1 MTPASLLTVD
11 SLCVDFGKGHGR
23 IRVLDGV
30 TLDVGARETVGL
42 VGESGSGKSTL
53 GNAILGLVDV
63 SAGSIEFDGEEIA
76 HLNAKR
82 RRELT
87 KQIQVIY
94 QDPYGS
100 LNPARTIGSTLA
112 EPLTARSRGVR
123 GGEVET
129 RVNSALEMV
138 GLPQSAWYR
147 YPGDFSGGQRQ
158 RIAIARAIVV
168 RPRLVVCDEAV
179 SALDL
184 SIQAQVLNLLED
196 LRAEM
201 DMSYLFISHDLTVV
215 GHVSSRVAVMYR
227 GAIVEFGDA
236 DKISDSPED
245 PYTAMLLSASPV
257 PDPIE
262 QRNRRTLFLQ
272 RSRELAAKSGQ
283 RRQ

>member
-1 MTPASLLTVD
+1 
-11 SLCVDFGKGHGR
+11 
-23 IRVLDGV
+23 
-30 TLDVGARETVGL
+30 
-42 VGESGSGKSTL
+42 
-53 GNAILGLVDV
+53 
-63 SAGSIEFDGEEIA
+63 
-76 HLNAKR
+76 
-82 RRELT
+82 
-87 KQIQVIY
+87 
-94 QDPYGS
+94 
-100 LNPARTIGSTLA
+100 LA